1 MTVFALI
8 RRVLG
13 VPVVLLL
20 AVLLQL
26 VLVNRLPLPGG
37 GAPDLVLLVVTA
49 IGATAGPLAGTIA
62 GFCGGL
68 ALDIAPPSGHLAG
81 EYALVFCLAGY
92 ACGRLRTL
100 GDPEAEH
107 SALMSLAVMA
117 IGVAGGEAA
126 TAGLGRML
134 SDQDM
139 TVPVIKH
146 VLPGTILYDLLL
158 CPFVLWLVAALVR
171 RRAPERMTDA
181 RRTRVRVAP
190 EYGALRLATAGA
202 APKLKLGGGSLA
214 VPAAQRRELK
224 LKLGGGSLAA
234 PAAQRRELKL
244 KLGGGSLAAPAAQ
257 RRELKLKLGG
267 GSLAAPA
274 AQRREL
280 KLKLGGSPLTAP
292 SVQRRKEPRLRLAGA
307 NSSFSSRTNRGGSS
321 GSLSSSARR
330 PVAVNFGTT
339 GRDGLI
345 GGGVLGTG
353 LLSGSGLLS
362 GPGLRRSGLRG
373 PGLRRSALRG
383 STQRAAPQRK
393 SPGKGWLKSAGTAGL
408 ARFSGSALARPA
420 VPKFRRQG
428 PASGWLKTGKR
439 AAAPKFRS
447 PGKGWLKSGR
457 PVSSWQRRSPGKGWM
472 RSSRRRKRMGGSR

>member
-244 KLGGGSLAAPAAQ
+244 KLGG
-257 RRELKLKLGG
+257 
-267 GSLAAPA
+267 
-274 AQRREL
+274 
-280 KLKLGGSPLTAP
+280 SPLTAP